1 MSSPAGFGS
10 LVAARGFPLPFWP
23 GAARRDGILGRA
35 QHQVNMMGPSKPP
48 LSDAPLRPT
57 TQLYRSEAKSLQTQL
72 QFNRNVPAVPEN
84 LSLRFSNPHPIII
97 EKLKLSNDQRNLA
110 ESDDPSV
117 RSSGMFS
124 VISEERLKLAI
135 HLAKRDIKRRQLEE
149 QAKQQVFG
157 DAVNKSLLAQKS
169 QEQKNKVSESLE
181 KKSGLEFQTR
191 LKCHQKL
198 VQPPKMKTTTSD
210 TKVYLYT
217 PNEGM
222 LIPAVLGSSLTHNTR
237 PDPKTN
243 VKIKENKNIFEI
255 QRLQKELRSC
265 VQKIEDLTKKERDEE
280 NLDADEEQQVCTQ
293 RQKQAARSAQ
303 MLYVLQQQVKEIQ
316 GDLEKLSPHKIK
328 HTKKSRAVSRLA
340 AAHRGVIRALQA
352 FANQFTHQ
360 TAQWIPTHYKEL
372 GSLIRQLSLC
382 SAKLELDSSTSD
394 VIIDILMQVEDL
406 ISLLEKKQTPKKVKK
421 CLSTSHCKSPVNT
434 VTFPA
439 RKQLT
444 IPKGENKPL
453 IVKERHGQ
461 EPRKSSAAR
470 GLLIDKHQHVAKNS
484 AVQKMNNHAHILHDK
499 FQEANDLPTPE
510 SNTVLQG
517 SLDALVRSRAVKK
530 DPILQTGS
538 LKKKDILLP
547 AKSQGMPKSLKPRQV
562 QPPGKHAR
570 FQETTIA
577 FQLKENKRFV
587 KESSIPWMP
596 PSPTSLPASP
606 KRLAWREAEASRRM
620 KVLTDLS
627 RGEMKKVQELR
638 LQGASPTQY
647 ADKVDKAVCEHLE
660 HPLNRAQQINI
671 SLESNGHLK
680 DSSIISQ
687 LSTHAAEKAAANA
700 DILSEK
706 VLDDLLEDTAQ
717 EFWNMEQHKRLQAE
731 SLFVADSLS
740 LETMLQRMEEIERYQ
755 ETVCRRFTQIVYSDS
770 EFRAQEDKIDQQ
782 MALIAQIPTSP
793 HSIQITKL
801 TRQIE
806 PETDILFEKLFDD
819 NGTDENKEAQE
830 KLLTGNYILQ
840 PLTQNSVQKE
850 SYVSLSVTMH
860 MLQSILDYNSKYKHH
875 LKLIFHEAVGSFNP
889 WQIAESLADELTD
902 ESLFDVAAELQDVC
916 EDYAEAVFTSEF
928 LQPAQ

>member
-1 MSSPAGFGS
+1 M
-10 LVAARGFPLPFWP
+10 
-23 GAARRDGILGRA
+23 
-35 QHQVNMMGPSKPP
+35 
-48 LSDAPLRPT
+48 
-57 TQLYRSEAKSLQTQL
+57 LQ
-72 QFNRNVPAVPEN
+72 
-84 LSLRFSNPHPIII
+84 
-97 EKLKLSNDQRNLA
+97 
-110 ESDDPSV
+110 
-117 RSSGMFS
+117 
-124 VISEERLKLAI
+124 
-135 HLAKRDIKRRQLEE
+135 
-149 QAKQQVFG
+149 
-157 DAVNKSLLAQKS
+157 
-169 QEQKNKVSESLE
+169 
-181 KKSGLEFQTR
+181 
-191 LKCHQKL
+191 
-198 VQPPKMKTTTSD
+198 
-210 TKVYLYT
+210 
-217 PNEGM
+217 
-222 LIPAVLGSSLTHNTR
+222 
-237 PDPKTN
+237 
-243 VKIKENKNIFEI
+243 
-255 QRLQKELRSC
+255 
-265 VQKIEDLTKKERDEE
+265 
-280 NLDADEEQQVCTQ
+280 
-293 RQKQAARSAQ
+293 
-303 MLYVLQQQVKEIQ
+303 
-316 GDLEKLSPHKIK
+316 
-328 HTKKSRAVSRLA
+328 
-340 AAHRGVIRALQA
+340 
-352 FANQFTHQ
+352 
-360 TAQWIPTHYKEL
+360 
-372 GSLIRQLSLC
+372 
-382 SAKLELDSSTSD
+382 
-394 VIIDILMQVEDL
+394 
-406 ISLLEKKQTPKKVKK
+406 
-421 CLSTSHCKSPVNT
+421 
-434 VTFPA
+434 
-439 RKQLT
+439 
-444 IPKGENKPL
+444 
-453 IVKERHGQ
+453 
-461 EPRKSSAAR
+461 
-470 GLLIDKHQHVAKNS
+470 KNS

-660 HPLNRAQQINI
+660 HPLNRAQINI

>member
-1 MSSPAGFGS
+1 M
-10 LVAARGFPLPFWP
+10 
-23 GAARRDGILGRA
+23 
-35 QHQVNMMGPSKPP
+35 
-48 LSDAPLRPT
+48 
-57 TQLYRSEAKSLQTQL
+57 
-72 QFNRNVPAVPEN
+72 
-84 LSLRFSNPHPIII
+84 
-97 EKLKLSNDQRNLA
+97 
-110 ESDDPSV
+110 
-117 RSSGMFS
+117 
-124 VISEERLKLAI
+124 
-135 HLAKRDIKRRQLEE
+135 
-149 QAKQQVFG
+149 
-157 DAVNKSLLAQKS
+157 
-169 QEQKNKVSESLE
+169 
-181 KKSGLEFQTR
+181 
-191 LKCHQKL
+191 
-198 VQPPKMKTTTSD
+198 
-210 TKVYLYT
+210 
-217 PNEGM
+217 
-222 LIPAVLGSSLTHNTR
+222 
-237 PDPKTN
+237 
-243 VKIKENKNIFEI
+243 
-255 QRLQKELRSC
+255 
-265 VQKIEDLTKKERDEE
+265 
-280 NLDADEEQQVCTQ
+280 
-293 RQKQAARSAQ
+293 
-303 MLYVLQQQVKEIQ
+303 
-316 GDLEKLSPHKIK
+316 
-328 HTKKSRAVSRLA
+328 
-340 AAHRGVIRALQA
+340 QA